1 MEYKHLAITSFTED
15 QRTFAEKLD
24 NKIYR
29 LATKKLTYVIILIYG
44 LIFLSTYLKNW
55 LLMILSCVVMV
66 VFLIMFY
73 YLHEYLQLKIRHKW
87 LEKPNYNKFIV
98 YLNLLYVTK
107 DNFSILLDDN
117 KFRVKN
123 KSGTYYF
130 KEITVGDINNQDNTI
145 AVNMYT
151 MTCCSFN
158 RNYEEE

>member
-1 MEYKHLAITSFTED
+1 MIYKCNKCGKSMHWDVNQNKLVCDCGSTEYTEFSNMSD
-15 QRTFAEKLD
+15 
-24 NKIYR
+24 
-29 LATKKLTYVIILIYG
+29 ATCDVCG
-44 LIFLSTYLKNW
+44 
-55 LLMILSCVVMV
+55 
-66 VFLIMFY
+66 Y
-73 YLHEYLQLKIRHKW
+73 YI
-87 LEKPNYNKFIV
+87 
-98 YLNLLYVTK
+98 K

>member
-44 LIFLSTYLKNW
+44 LIFLSAYLKNW

-117 KFRVKN
+117 KFHVKN